1 MDSTRYLRLGRA
13 VHAKVYIP
21 LLMISS
27 GDDLQVCFDRIRE
40 LVRSVFGQRVKGVSQ
55 AALPDELQRGPAHPA
70 ENVDPLG
77 TILHPRCNGDLELM
91 ELVGKALCQ
100 VALLVAKIVVLL
112 LCG

>member
-1 MDSTRYLRLGRA
+1 
-13 VHAKVYIP
+13 
-21 LLMISS
+21 MISS

-70 ENVDPLG
+70 EDVDLLG

-91 ELVGKALCQ
+91 ELVGKALYQ
-100 VALLVAKIVVLL
+100 VASLN
-112 LCG
+112 